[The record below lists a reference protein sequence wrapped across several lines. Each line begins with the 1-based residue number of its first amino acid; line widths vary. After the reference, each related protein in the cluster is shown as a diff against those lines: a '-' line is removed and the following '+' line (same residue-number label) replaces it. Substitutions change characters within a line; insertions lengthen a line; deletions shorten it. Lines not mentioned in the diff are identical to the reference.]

1 MESWFSLSLA
11 ALVLFGAQR
20 FLYKVSAERR
30 CNTAWTTF
38 SFMGTVAGLSAL
50 LFWILGKGRVE
61 DPATLLLLSLVN
73 SLTFFADTVATM
85 EALKHLD
92 AAIAYPVL
100 RLNLALVAV
109 FSVWYFGDAL
119 SGSQIAGI
127 CLALAVVALLARTA
141 PATLPPERRRGRGWA
156 LVAVAMLAGA
166 ASAISCKFAAMK
178 TDPLA
183 FIAVSY
189 AMSMV
194 FSLGLR
200 KALAS
205 RDGNPRHREALL
217 IGAGIGVVNFVGFYC
232 LLTALAAGPLS
243 VIISLTGM
251 YFLVAV
257 VLSALVY
264 GERMG
269 RARLAGLALTA
280 VSILLMRAP
289 EGPRPEG
296 P

>member
-127 CLALAVVALLARTA
+127 CLALAVVARAGNQAVTLKPGKGRVDLADIQWPGRAGGLLEVGTQ
-141 PATLPPERRRGRGWA
+141 
-156 LVAVAMLAGA
+156 LVAVAAGRDQQPEQGVAHCA
-166 ASAISCKFAAMK
+166 AHH
-178 TDPLA
+178 
-183 FIAVSY
+183 IA
-189 AMSMV
+189 
-194 FSLGLR
+194 LHQ
-200 KALAS
+200 
-205 RDGNPRHREALL
+205 P
-217 IGAGIGVVNFVGFYC
+217 
-232 LLTALAAGPLS
+232 
-243 VIISLTGM
+243 
-251 YFLVAV
+251 
-257 VLSALVY
+257 
-264 GERMG
+264 
-269 RARLAGLALTA
+269 
-280 VSILLMRAP
+280 
-289 EGPRPEG
+289 
-296 P
+296 